1 MTDPNQP
8 PVTPPPVNQPPIYQA
23 PEAPAYQAPAAPAY
37 QAPEVPA
44 YQAPAAPA
52 YGAPDAYGQQQY
64 GQQQPYG
71 QQQYGQQPYGQPL
84 AQDKYNV
91 LAIVSLVSA
100 FFVSLAAIITG
111 HIALSQIK
119 KTGEKGRGLAIA
131 GLVLGYLGIVA
142 GIIGAILFV
151 VLIASTSSN
160 GYSSY

>member
-23 PEAPAYQAPAAPAY
+23 PAAPEYQAPAA
-37 QAPEVPA
+37 PA

-52 YGAPDAYGQQQY
+52 YGAPDTYGQQQY
-64 GQQQPYG
+64 GQQQ
-71 QQQYGQQPYGQPL
+71 QQYGQPQAYGQQAYGQPL

-142 GIIGAILFV
+142 GIIGAILFI
-151 VLIASTSSN
+151 VLISTASTN

>member
-1 MTDPNQP
+1 MCIRDRE
-8 PVTPPPVNQPPIYQA
+8 Y
-23 PEAPAYQAPAAPAY
+23 PASAA
-37 QAPEVPA
+37 PA

-52 YGAPDAYGQQQY
+52 YGAPDTYGQQQY
-64 GQQQPYG
+64 GQP
-71 QQQYGQQPYGQPL
+71 QQYGQQPYGQPL

-142 GIIGAILFV
+142 GIIATILFV
-151 VLIASTSSN
+151 VLISTASTN

>member
-52 YGAPDAYGQQQY
+52 YGAPEAY

-111 HIALSQIK
+111 HIPLSQIK

-142 GIIGAILFV
+142 GIIGTILFV
-151 VLIASTSSN
+151 VLISTASTN

>member
-52 YGAPDAYGQQQY
+52 YGAPEAY

>member
-23 PEAPAYQAPAAPAY
+23 PAAPEYPAPAA
-37 QAPEVPA
+37 PA

-52 YGAPDAYGQQQY
+52 YGAPDTYGQQQY
-64 GQQQPYG
+64 GQQP
-71 QQQYGQQPYGQPL
+71 YGQQPYGQPL

-131 GLVLGYLGIVA
+131 GLALGYVRLVAEIVL
-142 GIIGAILFV
+142 IILFI
-151 VLIASTSSN
+151 VLIATTSNS